1 MCGLEGIYN
10 LAMSKQCPDG
20 HVCGEGTSKATQFLH
35 PCPAGYWCDPEQPP
49 EMQYAGTCLKGAYCR
64 RGTKGYLK
72 GYFKCPT
79 GFFCPQGTASATPR
93 ETRCP
98 YQTLSAVGAYELIEC
113 EVDQVDVCDKIAGR
127 SYLSKFAY
135 TALSTG
141 RVKTFS
147 SVREG
152 SDATGEVEIAR
163 KILPVNRTASADV
176 WNNDTVDVFR
186 ACPYNVSVGGGEF
199 ITVIGRN
206 YQDRKTLTCL
216 FRQKAQ
222 AIDDIAKF
230 DQANGMF
237 ESRTRLRC
245 RTPKFFGNSS

>member
-1 MCGLEGIYN
+1 MFENCIL
-10 LAMSKQCPDG
+10 
-20 HVCGEGTSKATQFLH
+20 
-35 PCPAGYWCDPEQPP
+35 PP
-49 EMQYAGTCLKGAYCR
+49 
-64 RGTKGYLK
+64 GTKGYLK

-79 GFFCPQGTASATPR
+79 GYFCPQGTASATPR

-98 YQTLSAVGAYELIEC
+98 YQTLSAVGAYELVEC

-152 SDATGEVEIAR
+152 SDATGEVEVAR

-186 ACPYNVSVGGGEF
+186 ACPYNVSVVGGEF

-216 FRQKAQ
+216 FRQMTQ
-222 AIDDIAKF
+222 TIDDIAKF

-245 RTPKFFGNSS
+245 HT